1 MNVVGRRL
9 LCSQP
14 AKPKKPS
21 SSGMTAMDITA
32 CVVLSVGSA
41 VFLINEVKD
50 MPLPKPKKKK
60 APPVVEE

>member
-1 MNVVGRRL
+1 
-9 LCSQP
+9 
-14 AKPKKPS
+14 
-21 SSGMTAMDITA
+21 MTAMDITA